1 MKFKSN
7 VVFFSCFL
15 TAEGGSEDKLA
26 STAIVNI
33 IVTDEND
40 NAPRFSRPSYEFELD
55 SLNDIDIGKVEAV
68 DEDLGSGGIVK
79 FRLLGQTEV
88 RNVLPKVMKK

>member
-1 MKFKSN
+1 M
-7 VVFFSCFL
+7 
-15 TAEGGSEDKLA
+15 A
-26 STAIVNI
+26 STAIVNL

-40 NAPRFSRPSYEFELD
+40 NPPRFEFSSYEFELD
-55 SLNDIDIGKVEAV
+55 GLNDTDIGQVTAI

-88 RNVLPKVMKK
+88 RNFLLNIW

>member
-1 MKFKSN
+1 MNEF
-7 VVFFSCFL
+7 VTLFVCFL

-26 STAIVNI
+26 STAIVNL

-40 NAPRFSRPSYEFELD
+40 NPPRFKFSSYEFELD
-55 SLNDIDIGKVEAV
+55 GLNDTDIGRVTAI
-68 DEDLGSGGIVK
+68 DDDLGSGGIVK

-88 RNVLPKVMKK
+88 RNLGFGKSVIN

>member
-1 MKFKSN
+1 VTLF
-7 VVFFSCFL
+7 VCFL

-26 STAIVNI
+26 STASVNL

-40 NAPRFSRPSYEFELD
+40 NPPRFKFPSYEFELD
-55 SLNDIDIGKVEAV
+55 GLNDTDIGRVTAI
-68 DEDLGSGGIVK
+68 DDDLGSGGIVK

-88 RNVLPKVMKK
+88 RNFLFKVW